1 MAHDSY
7 PPRMDGNVNFEE
19 IVRTLN
25 FIGYEGSLS
34 IRTSRPFFTVSFL
47 KGKHIFWNAARSDP
61 LHTFFISTLDSLT
74 FDLCFDR

>member
-19 IVRTLN
+19 IVGTLN
-25 FIGYEGSLS
+25 FIGYEGPCQSEPADSSLQ
-34 IRTSRPFFTVSFL
+34 FHFL
-47 KGKHIFWNAARSDP
+47 KGKYIFWNTPRSDP
-61 LHTFFISTLDSLT
+61 LHAFFISTLDSLT